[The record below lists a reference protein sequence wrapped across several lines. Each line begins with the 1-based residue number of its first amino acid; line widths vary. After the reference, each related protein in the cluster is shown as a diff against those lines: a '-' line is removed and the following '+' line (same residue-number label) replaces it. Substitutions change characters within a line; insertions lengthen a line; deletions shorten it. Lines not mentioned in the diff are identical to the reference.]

1 LIESGPI
8 SLSSLSCLCI
18 LSLSFFLIYYYQVG
32 LSLGL
37 YLSTISFGKVIL
49 IGPLALIWFWALT
62 TICSGIIYYIK
73 FYINSNKILV
83 LKNKVIIPW
92 MIFWWIYTF
101 ILILIVSPP
110 YANELFRNLLMYII
124 LPIFFFPIIGK
135 DEKQIRLFF
144 KAYIFNTLIN
154 GLLIYKM
161 VGLNLDL
168 NFINNILINSIKI
181 NNVLN
186 NYHRIG
192 TAFGITSIL
201 LVGFILN
208 SKKKIMFLI
217 AVLSFLFIF
226 STLVFIGSRQ
236 MILASL
242 VSIFIYFYLHKKHIK
257 LKNIK
262 TSVFMFFFI
271 SLFISFILMFFENFQ
286 EIIFRSNSFENAF
299 NDGLRERKI
308 QWEKGMS
315 LGLKSVILGTLFET
329 RASHNL
335 FIGTFESEGLAGLV
349 LFIGY
354 LLFAMITIINFFK
367 LEDPPYKSIANSFFV
382 IFIFGII
389 HGQFSGDF
397 ISIPHLY
404 WPVAFLWV
412 YSSNFKRKDI
422 ADNPIK

>member
-1 LIESGPI
+1 MIESGPI

-201 LVGFILN
+201 
-208 SKKKIMFLI
+208 
-217 AVLSFLFIF
+217 
-226 STLVFIGSRQ
+226 
-236 MILASL
+236 
-242 VSIFIYFYLHKKHIK
+242 
-257 LKNIK
+257 
-262 TSVFMFFFI
+262 
-271 SLFISFILMFFENFQ
+271 
-286 EIIFRSNSFENAF
+286 
-299 NDGLRERKI
+299 
-308 QWEKGMS
+308 
-315 LGLKSVILGTLFET
+315 
-329 RASHNL
+329 
-335 FIGTFESEGLAGLV
+335 
-349 LFIGY
+349 
-354 LLFAMITIINFFK
+354 
-367 LEDPPYKSIANSFFV
+367 
-382 IFIFGII
+382 
-389 HGQFSGDF
+389 
-397 ISIPHLY
+397 
-404 WPVAFLWV
+404 
-412 YSSNFKRKDI
+412 
-422 ADNPIK
+422 